1 MAPIPVLAA
10 RSRLT
15 RRFRFRLG
23 VTLGARR
30 SSSGSRVR
38 PRPREAAFQ
47 KEVLAACRYLGRQP
61 LSLYRDAVDLQLSKI
76 ASRKVGGW
84 GRTEWRSGS
93 SVLAP
98 RKARRVWTPG
108 QAAGLRLHESSPL
121 LQSERRRLAPGVP
134 GGLDTRSLHGYARG
148 L

>member
-61 LSLYRDAVDLQLSKI
+61 LSLCRDAVALQLSRISLPFLK
-76 ASRKVGGW
+76 SRLGRWEAGGAL
-84 GRTEWRSGS
+84 SGG
-93 SVLAP
+93 LEAQFWP
-98 RKARRVWTPG
+98 RGRRVVCG
-108 QAAGLRLHESSPL
+108 HRA
-121 LQSERRRLAPGVP
+121 RRLA
-134 GGLDTRSLHGYARG
+134 
-148 L
+148 

>member
-15 RRFRFRLG
+15 RRFWFRLG

-61 LSLYRDAVDLQLSKI
+61 LSLYCDAVDLQLSRISLPFLK
-76 ASRKVGGW
+76 SRLGRWEAGGAL
-84 GRTEWRSGS
+84 SGG
-93 SVLAP
+93 LEAQFWP
-98 RKARRVWTPG
+98 RGRRVACG
-108 QAAGLRLHESSPL
+108 HRA
-121 LQSERRRLAPGVP
+121 RRLA
-134 GGLDTRSLHGYARG
+134 
-148 L
+148 